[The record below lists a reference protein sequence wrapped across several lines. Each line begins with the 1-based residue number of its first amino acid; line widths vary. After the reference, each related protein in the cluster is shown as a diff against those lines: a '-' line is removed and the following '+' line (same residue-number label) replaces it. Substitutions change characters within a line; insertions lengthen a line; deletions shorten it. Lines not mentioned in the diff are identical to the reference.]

1 MSSVAGLIGT
11 FTATGI
17 VILASSRD
25 QEIRVET

>member
-17 VILASSRD
+17 VILAGSCD
-25 QEIRVET
+25 QEIQVET

>member
-17 VILASSRD
+17 VILTCLRD
-25 QEIRVET
+25 QEIRVEA